1 MDGKVEVNSKW
12 KFVNK
17 SEHFPEPFN
26 KLIGEV
32 FIIDS
37 VSQYSDVI
45 SFHSEEPITVVF
57 NGGVYNL
64 SDRYCSSIT
73 ERDLKTYFKR
83 VVHSDWPEW
92 L

>member
-12 KFVNK
+12 KFVNIAG
-17 SEHFPEPFN
+17 HFPEPFN

-37 VSQYSDVI
+37 VSEYSDVI
-45 SFHSEEPITVVF
+45 SFHSEEPIIVDF
-57 NGGVYNL
+57 NGVTYNL
-64 SDRYCSSIT
+64 SDQYCSSIT
-73 ERDLKTYFKR
+73 GRDLKKYFKR